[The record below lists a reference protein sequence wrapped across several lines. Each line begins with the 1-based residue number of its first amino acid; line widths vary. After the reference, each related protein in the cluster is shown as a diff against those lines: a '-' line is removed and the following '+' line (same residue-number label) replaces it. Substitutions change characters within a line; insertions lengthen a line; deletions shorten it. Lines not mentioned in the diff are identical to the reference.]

1 MLIRTLFSRELI
13 ALGLRD
19 LRAHKLRSL
28 LTALG
33 VIFGVA
39 AVVCM
44 LSIGEGASAEQL
56 LQIQLLGSQNIILRS
71 AEPPKSQQVSQADQG
86 IKKYGLNEDDVV
98 RLRKLPFVEGIV
110 LMRDVANTVVHGSRQ
125 FDAHVLGTTE
135 NYFDVVNVHLARGR
149 TLGAVDNLKHA
160 KVCVIGSRVA
170 RDLFPN
176 DDPLGKTVTVQ
187 SRSAGSV
194 PYTIVGVLSNVLTAG
209 NPAKGLAARDINSDL
224 YIPISTADMRY
235 GELKIS
241 VSGRSREFSNVLYSD
256 VYVHVE
262 PQEQVL
268 AVSKTVGR
276 VLDYNRKERDYTMT
290 VPLELLQQA
299 EQAKRT
305 WQIVLGS
312 IAGISL
318 LVGGIGIMN
327 IMLASVTERTREIGI
342 RRALGAKRYHIT
354 AQFLIQTLML
364 SVLGGLVGVAL
375 GIGLARIV
383 TWFAEWQTIIPL
395 WGVLLSF
402 GVSALVGIV
411 FGLYPARAAARLDPI
426 DALNS
431 TARNA

>member
-1 MLIRTLFSRELI
+1 MLIRTLLSRELF

-39 AVVCM
+39 AVICM

-56 LQIQLLGSQNIILRS
+56 QQIQLLGSQNIILRS
-71 AEPPKSQQVSQADQG
+71 VEPPPSQQVGQADEG
-86 IKKYGLNEDDVV
+86 IRSYGLTEDDVA
-98 RLRKLPFVEGIV
+98 RLRDLPHVEELV

-125 FDAHVLGTTE
+125 FDAQVLGTTE
-135 NYFDVVNVHLARGR
+135 NFFDVVNVRATRGR
-149 TLGAVDNLKHA
+149 PLMPLDGDRHA
-160 KVCVIGSRVA
+160 KVAVIGSLVA
-170 RDLFPN
+170 RSLFPN

-187 SRSAGSV
+187 SRTTGPV
-194 PYTIVGVLSNVLTAG
+194 PYTIVGILGEVMTAG
-209 NPAKGLAARDINSDL
+209 NPAKGLAARNINRDV
-224 YIPISTADMRY
+224 YIPFSTAGLRY
-235 GELKIS
+235 GDLK
-241 VSGRSREFSNVLYSD
+241 VSFRGRSREYKSVQFSD
-256 VYVHVE
+256 VYVHIE

-268 AVSKTVGR
+268 AVSRMVNR
-276 VLDYNRKERDYTMT
+276 ALVYDRKETDFSMT

-342 RRALGAKRYHIT
+342 RRALGAKRHHIT
-354 AQFLIQTLML
+354 AQFLVQTMIL
-364 SVLGGLVGVAL
+364 SVLGGVIGIGL

-395 WGVLLSF
+395 WGVVLSF

-411 FGLYPARAAARLDPI
+411 FGLYPASAAARLDPI